1 MAKILSLLRTERQ
14 GDQLFYLCLYSV
26 LSLHFQPNFT
36 IFNYPGWLGVR
47 VKKFERRRSLFLAT
61 FSLALPL
68 SDRKVPNNNM
78 RSVLQVKGDHL
89 FKDEKPRPEAKK
101 MRNLPIST

>member
-1 MAKILSLLRTERQ
+1 M
-14 GDQLFYLCLYSV
+14 
-26 LSLHFQPNFT
+26 
-36 IFNYPGWLGVR
+36 
-47 VKKFERRRSLFLAT
+47 KKFERRRSLFLVT

-78 RSVLQVKGDHL
+78 RSVLQVKGDYL

-101 MRNLPIST
+101 MRNLPISTELIGISFKGNRAQINANPNINLT

>member
-1 MAKILSLLRTERQ
+1 M
-14 GDQLFYLCLYSV
+14 
-26 LSLHFQPNFT
+26 
-36 IFNYPGWLGVR
+36 
-47 VKKFERRRSLFLAT
+47 KKFERRRSLFLAT

-101 MRNLPIST
+101 NEKFTYIDLINWDKL